1 MAETAKML
9 VLDGQ
14 QVRQLLDMLDC
25 IDAVERAFRNRAMG
39 SVARSAVAGVE
50 LPTGKLHAKLATL
63 DLARRYAVAKVN
75 ANLPGNP
82 GERGL
87 PSIQGVALLFDA
99 ATGTPLAAMDSG
111 PLTSI
116 RTAATS
122 AVAARWL
129 ALPNAFCLA
138 MIGCGIQARAHV
150 SAMLHVRPIRQI
162 RAFDAN
168 RTTAEEFCR
177 EMKTIHNLECQAFED
192 SPTAARSSQIV
203 VTSTPS
209 QRPILD
215 DGDVEAGTFIA
226 AVGADS
232 EHKQEISVSLLR
244 SAEVIV
250 DDIDQC
256 TKIGD
261 LHHAITAGVVT
272 PADVRASLDQVVSQQ
287 VRGRLDNREIII
299 FDSTGVAI
307 EDAAAAAVVY
317 ERAIDVRV
325 GIDISFGRYPLP
337 APRLPPA

>member
-1 MAETAKML
+1 ML
-9 VLDGQ
+9 VLDAR
-14 QVRQLLDMLDC
+14 QVRQLLDMRDC
-25 IDAVERAFRNRAMG
+25 IDAVEGAFRNRGMG
-39 SVARSAVAGVE
+39 SVASSAVAGVE
-50 LPTGKLHAKLATL
+50 LPAGKLHAKLATL
-63 DLARRYAVAKVN
+63 DLTRRYAVAKVN
-75 ANLPGNP
+75 SNLPGNP
-82 GERGL
+82 AERGL

-138 MIGCGIQARAHV
+138 MVGCGIQARAHV
-150 SAMLHVRPIRQI
+150 SAMLHVRPIRRI

-177 EMKTIHNLECQAFED
+177 EMKTIHHLDCQVAED
-192 SPTAARSSQIV
+192 ISGAARSSQIV

-232 EHKQEISVSLLR
+232 EHKQEISVPLLR
-244 SAEVIV
+244 SAHVIV
-250 DDIDQC
+250 DDLDQC
-256 TKIGD
+256 AKIGD
-261 LHHAITAGVVT
+261 LHHAIAAGALTASDTG
-272 PADVRASLDQVVSQQ
+272 ASLDQIVSGQI
-287 VRGRLDNREIII
+287 RGRLDDSEIIV

-307 EDAAAAAVVY
+307 ADAAAAAIVY
-317 ERAIDVRV
+317 ENAERARVGVRV
-325 GIDISFGRYPLP
+325 DIGEPHSTPVSALSSS
-337 APRLPPA
+337 

>member
-1 MAETAKML
+1 ML

-14 QVRQLLDMLDC
+14 QVRELLDMRDC
-25 IDAVERAFRNRAMG
+25 IEAVEGAFRNRGTG
-39 SVARSAVAGVE
+39 SIARSAVAGVE
-50 LPTGKLHAKLATL
+50 LPAGRLHAKLATL
-63 DLARRYAVAKVN
+63 DLTRRYAVAKVN

-82 GERGL
+82 DERGL
-87 PSIQGVALLFDA
+87 PSIQGVVLLFDA
-99 ATGTPLAAMDSG
+99 ATGTPLAAFDSG

-129 ALPNAFCLA
+129 ALTNAFCLA

-168 RTTAEEFCR
+168 RATAEEFCR
-177 EMKTIHNLECQAFED
+177 EMNTTHHIECQVAED
-192 SPTAARSSQIV
+192 AVSAARSSQIV

-215 DGDVEAGTFIA
+215 AGEVDAGTFIA

-232 EHKQEISVSLLR
+232 EHKQEISIPLLR
-244 SAEVIV
+244 SAHVIV
-250 DDIDQC
+250 DDLDQC
-256 TKIGD
+256 TRIGD
-261 LHHAITAGVVT
+261 LHHAIAAGELT
-272 PADVRASLDQVVSQQ
+272 PSDVRASLDLVVSGR
-287 VRGRLDNREIII
+287 VRGRLDDSEIIV

-307 EDAAAAAVVY
+307 EDAAAAAIVY
-317 ERAIDVRV
+317 ENAERSRAGVRV
-325 GIDISFGRYPLP
+325 DI
-337 APRLPPA
+337 AEPRSTPISALSSS